1 MAAHISIIPAAEINY
16 TKWDACIH
24 ANSNGLIYA
33 TSQFQNIL
41 SKNWHALIINNYEA
55 VMPLP
60 WKKKWGIRYCYQP
73 PFMQQLGL
81 IGNLSKIDVKQVAA
95 AIGSFVQYG
104 EWAVNFN
111 NRHLTH
117 SFQYKELNNLVL
129 DLSVGYDK
137 IYQQYKKDLIN
148 NLRKAAKLQF
158 NYVSSNNVTRAVDLY
173 EAYYAGRTEHVLK
186 QDYKHFKTLCHQLH
200 KQNKCLVREVHNS
213 KGDLLSIALL
223 LMDGKRLYNMM
234 NTTTAEGRSTEA
246 NHFLIDA
253 IVQEFS
259 NQKLL
264 FDFEG
269 SDIPGVKKFYEKFGA
284 SNQPYYLLHH
294 NNLPGPLRLLKK

>member
-1 MAAHISIIPAAEINY
+1 MAANISIIPAAEINY

-24 ANSNGLIYA
+24 GNQNGLIYA
-33 TSQFQNIL
+33 SSVFLNAL
-41 SKNWHALIINNYEA
+41 SKNWHGLVVNNYEA
-55 VMPLP
+55 IMPLP

-81 IGNLSKIDVKQVAA
+81 IGNVSKISSKEVAS
-95 AIGSFVQYG
+95 AIASFVPYG

-111 NRHLTH
+111 NQQLANA
-117 SFQYKELNNLVL
+117 FQHKQLNNLNL
-129 DLSVGYDK
+129 DLSVGYEAISK
-137 IYQQYKKDLIN
+137 QYKKDLIN
-148 NLRKAAKLQF
+148 NLRKASKLQF
-158 NYVSSNNVTRAVDLY
+158 NYIATNHITKAVDLY
-173 EAYYAGRTEHVLK
+173 ETYYAGRTEHVLK

-200 KQNKCLVREVHNS
+200 KQNQCLVREVHNTN
-213 KGDLLSIALL
+213 GELLSIALL
-223 LMDGKRLYNMM
+223 LNDGKRLYNMM

-253 IVQEFS
+253 ILQEFS
-259 NQKLL
+259 NQQLL

-294 NNLPGPLRLLKK
+294 NNLPKPLRLLKK